1 MNKNQY
7 IDYYQ
12 HQIVPP
18 KRINNNYSNN
28 IKTILIR
35 SADRD
40 ITRFPNKYDFI
51 LDLESS
57 FTDIVSLEI
66 IKAYF
71 NYNVPVINSSNNSL
85 SVYINLE
92 DQTEDNKDDAFIEID
107 NIKLGNMFTYDTDK
121 IIELFNECINSYL
134 LPKIKSH
141 LTKIAYSNPL
151 NDGIITISLP
161 KIILD
166 YNEKTDRFFIYKAN
180 ANLSVN
186 TNYLDCLNIYNDTNT
201 LTFTVSDNSFG
212 LFGIDTR
219 IEKQVNDATS
229 YNSNPN
235 ITWEDRWEEGQPR
248 TIYVPNPKNSILKM
262 LGYSTKYAF
271 DCNKFLLNNLDVEI
285 THTEYLGTSIEYEGF
300 KFYTRAGDEFI
311 FINYI

>member
-121 IIELFNECINSYL
+121 IIELFNECISSYL

-151 NDGIITISLP
+151 NDGIVTISLP
-161 KIILD
+161 KIIKD
-166 YNEKTDRFFIYKAN
+166 YNEKTDRIFHI
-180 ANLSVN
+180 
-186 TNYLDCLNIYNDTNT
+186 
-201 LTFTVSDNSFG
+201 
-212 LFGIDTR
+212 
-219 IEKQVNDATS
+219 Q
-229 YNSNPN
+229 
-235 ITWEDRWEEGQPR
+235 
-248 TIYVPNPKNSILKM
+248 KM
-262 LGYSTKYAF
+262 Q
-271 DCNKFLLNNLDVEI
+271 I
-285 THTEYLGTSIEYEGF
+285 
-300 KFYTRAGDEFI
+300 
-311 FINYI
+311 